1 MDDKVSDDKIT
12 AIFEAVAKLRREYVS
27 DYKGMQGRRELHS
40 KQIIEIR
47 E

>member
-12 AIFEAVAKLRREYVS
+12 AIFETVAELRRKYVS
-27 DYKGMQGRRELHS
+27 DYKGMQGRRALHS